1 MKERI
6 FEKYKDYKNA
16 LCRLIEA
23 LNLQDI
29 NDVIIDGII
38 QRFEFTFEL
47 SWKLMK
53 EYLKHEGIEVN
64 SPRSTIREAFSIGL
78 IENGDKWISM
88 LTDRNKTSHIY
99 DEDESREIYLSI
111 NNIYADE
118 FKTLLNK
125 FNEIVKGL

>member
-111 NNIYADE
+111 KNIYADE

-125 FNEIVKGL
+125 FDEIVKGL